1 MQVAKD
7 KVVVLHYSVHSQET
21 LLDSSLDGEPL
32 SIIIGK
38 GQLIP
43 GLENALD
50 GKTSGESF
58 SVEVEAEQA
67 YGQRHESLMQAV
79 PAEMFAGMD
88 VQPGMS
94 FRATTD
100 TGDQS
105 VIILDVTEDEVIV
118 DGNHP
123 LAGMDLTFDV
133 EIINVRDAT
142 ADELAHGHVHGAGGC
157 GHHH

>member
-21 LLDSSLDGEPL
+21 LLDSSLDGVPL

-67 YGQRHESLMQAV
+67 YGQRHE
-79 PAEMFAGMD
+79 
-88 VQPGMS
+88 
-94 FRATTD
+94 
-100 TGDQS
+100 
-105 VIILDVTEDEVIV
+105 
-118 DGNHP
+118 
-123 LAGMDLTFDV
+123 
-133 EIINVRDAT
+133 
-142 ADELAHGHVHGAGGC
+142 
-157 GHHH
+157 